1 MKIAIISDIHDNI
14 WKLEELLPRLEGLEA
29 IVFCGDF
36 CAPFTL
42 KMLAEGFKGVI
53 HVAFGNNDGDKL
65 LLSRVAAEAGNV
77 SLYGEFAEIE
87 FDGRKVAVT
96 HYPPIARSLAASGR
110 YDLVCCGHS
119 HEHIV
124 EEVGNTLLVNPG
136 EVMGRFGRPTYA
148 IFDTEA
154 RKASLQEI

>member
-1 MKIAIISDIHDNI
+1 
-14 WKLEELLPRLEGLEA
+14 
-29 IVFCGDF
+29 
-36 CAPFTL
+36 
-42 KMLAEGFKGVI
+42 
-53 HVAFGNNDGDKL
+53 
-65 LLSRVAAEAGNV
+65 
-77 SLYGEFAEIE
+77 LYGEFAEIE